1 MRLLSN
7 GRYYSCSVHLNFNS
21 HECFLLNI
29 EKNAINIPI
38 QLHTTL
44 LGSRNNQLF
53 NEIYM
58 LIVCTF
64 IREKND
70 KDIQMMEM
78 EWHTELKNIKQIQ
91 LNYFVTVNSL

>member
-1 MRLLSN
+1 M
-7 GRYYSCSVHLNFNS
+7 
-21 HECFLLNI
+21 
-29 EKNAINIPI
+29 PI

-44 LGSRNNQLF
+44 LGSRNNQLL